1 MHKKFNIPVKPIL
14 NVCKDRQMLEL
25 LAFRVYLMLVYNNA
39 TMYDVTEE
47 KVQKF
52 LRCDR
57 PTAER
62 LLIKAKI
69 SPWFCYNTK
78 RKSLNAKSMKSKWNH
93 VASSGNSYRSD
104 FCYCMDKEY
113 ISLNEMVKRLRG
125 VVIMMIIVQAN
136 REPSNGAKQEIES
149 YALIYQA
156 TFAKYLGLSCK
167 SVCRLLQH
175 LSEIGWVRKTK
186 QFFHKLKSMKNATS
200 EEIEK
205 YESEHHNCHLAVR
218 KSSRYYRRTKTVD
231 FNYFKCFGLGY
242 CLDHSFSKRFRTI
255 MWTHLNR
262 VNAEKKDQNN
272 DKRILVDFPVYHDL
286 LFNPSYPPGYVQ
298 EHYRVA

>member
-1 MHKKFNIPVKPIL
+1 MHRKLNIPINLIL

-39 TMYDVTEE
+39 TIYQVTEE
-47 KVQKF
+47 KLQKF

-62 LLIKAKI
+62 LLREAKR
-69 SPWFCYNTK
+69 SEWFCYNSK
-78 RKSLNAKSMKSKWNH
+78 RNSLNAKSMKSKWNY

-125 VVIMMIIVQAN
+125 IVIMMIIVQAN
-136 REPSNGAKQEIES
+136 REPSNRASKDIES
-149 YALIYQA
+149 YILVYQA

-175 LSEIGWVRKTK
+175 LSELRWIRKTK
-186 QFFHKLKSMKNATS
+186 QYFHKLKSMKNAS
-200 EEIEK
+200 SDEIKK

-218 KSSRYYRRTKTVD
+218 KSSRYYCRTKTVD
-231 FNYFKCFGLGY
+231 FNYYKCFGLGY
-242 CLDHSFSKRFRTI
+242 SLDESFSRRFRTI
-255 MWTHLNR
+255 MWTHLKRINS
-262 VNAEKKDQNN
+262 EKKELNN
-272 DKRILVDFPVYHDL
+272 DKRILVEIPVYYDL
-286 LFNPSYPPGYVQ
+286 LFNPNYPAGYVQ